1 MVELQ
6 SRRLASKNFCA
17 SGCAGCA
24 RKEGHGQ
31 TDMPKDSLYRQFG
44 KYSGLT
50 FLIPAC
56 VLIGYTIG
64 YFLDKAF
71 GTSFLKIVFLL
82 LGVAAGLIELV
93 RELNK
98 DDAETK

>member
-1 MVELQ
+1 MLEK
-6 SRRLASKNFCA
+6 RGKAKEAFSKGNVA
-17 SGCAGCA
+17 
-24 RKEGHGQ
+24 
-31 TDMPKDSLYRQFG
+31 DNPKDSLYRQLG

-56 VLIGYTIG
+56 VLIGYVIG

-71 GTSFLKIVFLL
+71 GTSFLKVVFLL

-98 DDAETK
+98 GDAETK

>member
-1 MVELQ
+1 
-6 SRRLASKNFCA
+6 
-17 SGCAGCA
+17 
-24 RKEGHGQ
+24 
-31 TDMPKDSLYRQFG
+31 MPKDSLYSQLS

-50 FLIPAC
+50 FLIPAA
-56 VLIGYTIG
+56 VVIGYGIG

-82 LGVAAGLIELV
+82 LGVAAGMVELV

-98 DDAETK
+98 DDGESNGETK